1 MIIVLL
7 LLLIII
13 ITIIIMIVIIIIIIV
28 MNESIHINVPTGAR
42 WSCGSRATA
51 PYANASIGAAQVRA
65 YDDRA

>member
-1 MIIVLL
+1 
-7 LLLIII
+7 
-13 ITIIIMIVIIIIIIV
+13 